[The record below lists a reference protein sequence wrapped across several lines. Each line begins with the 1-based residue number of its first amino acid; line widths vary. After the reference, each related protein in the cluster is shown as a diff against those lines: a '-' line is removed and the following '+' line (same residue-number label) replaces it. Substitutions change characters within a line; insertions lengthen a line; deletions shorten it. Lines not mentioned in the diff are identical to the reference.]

1 MKYIHIADIIYL
13 FNKLAE
19 RIIHHF
25 IYTSWNWHGFFS
37 WLPRAYTGRKALLWE
52 VHNLSIYLTLQRSE
66 VDIHGASRL
75 PLCSSLLKSSSMV
88 SKRRR
93 NIIVSV
99 VTSSDSYEIS
109 LWLQLL
115 DQKRTLSRVKTVDQV
130 IGGLIS
136 ASAASVVA

>member
-1 MKYIHIADIIYL
+1 MKYIYIADIIYL

-19 RIIHHF
+19 RVIHHF

-37 WLPRAYTGRKALLWE
+37 WLPRAYAGRKALLWE

-75 PLCSSLLKSSSMV
+75 PLCSSLSNPPHWY
-88 SKRRR
+88 R
-93 NIIVSV
+93 NAVDSV
-99 VTSSDSYEIS
+99 APSYDSYEIS